1 MHLKGVKNRLK
12 DETLDLSLCDLKE
25 VPVREIAT
33 IKKATHL
40 DLSSNLLTSLP
51 VNFVQLKQIVK
62 LDLSR
67 NMLTEIPVN
76 FGELRQL
83 KHLDL
88 YGNQISRLP
97 LSLSELKNLR
107 WLDLKENPLTPAVAS
122 VAGPCSN
129 SSECQ
134 ACAHNIVAYLSQV
147 KVMMEEVGEKLRKLN
162 TADTEKNSTAKKGG
176 KKKKKKVA
184 DKKQDLDSDITNSQ
198 NEEFHE
204 SEPPTEPSTLNNN
217 HQDNNEQAS
226 RGSGYRFLTLLAW
239 SLFFGLLFILIIVIL
254 PLYVKEAESFV
265 NYIEANTGV
274 RLKDFRKHSIDTFD
288 ALKQAANNVYNDLYR
303 AYDRSFKT
311 ETDIPR

>member
-1 MHLKGVKNRLK
+1 MHLKDVKNRLK

-33 IKKATHL
+33 IKKAMHL

-51 VNFVQLKQIVK
+51 MNFVDLKQIVK

-107 WLDLKENPLTPAVAS
+107 WLDLKENPLTLAVAS

-134 ACAHNIVAYLSQV
+134 TCARNIVAYLSRV
-147 KVMMEEVGEKLRKLN
+147 KLTIEEEKLRRLN
-162 TADTEKNSTAKKGG
+162 AATADAEANSTAKKGA

-198 NEEFHE
+198 NDELRE
-204 SEPPTEPSTLNNN
+204 SESEPSTLNNN
-217 HQDNNEQAS
+217 CQDTNQHTF
-226 RGSGYRFLTLLAW
+226 RGNIYRFLAPIVWSFLCGFLLR
-239 SLFFGLLFILIIVIL
+239 LMIVIL
-254 PLYVKEAESFV
+254 PLYSKEAESFV
-265 NYIEANTGV
+265 NYVEANTGV
-274 RLKDFRKHSIDTFD
+274 RLKDFRKHSIHTFD
-288 ALKQAANNVYNDLYR
+288 ALKQTVNNVYDVLYR
-303 AYDRSFKT
+303 AYVRSFKND
-311 ETDIPR
+311 TDIPR